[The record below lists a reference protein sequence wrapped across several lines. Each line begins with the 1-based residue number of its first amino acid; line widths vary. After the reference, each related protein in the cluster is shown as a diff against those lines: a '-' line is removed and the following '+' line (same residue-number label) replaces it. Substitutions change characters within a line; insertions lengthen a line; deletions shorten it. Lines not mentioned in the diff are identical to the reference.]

1 MILQSIAW
9 RIGRSLMPIR
19 HVAVALFIAAVLIL
33 ICLAV
38 AVAVAVLAM
47 ISTRNELEPD
57 KARWVLA
64 RWEFED
70 EM

>member
-19 HVAVALFIAAVLIL
+19 YVAEALFITAVLIL

-38 AVAVAVLAM
+38 EVLVM
-47 ISTRNELEPD
+47 FSTRDELEPD
-57 KARWVLA
+57 KALWVLA
-64 RWEFED
+64 RWELED